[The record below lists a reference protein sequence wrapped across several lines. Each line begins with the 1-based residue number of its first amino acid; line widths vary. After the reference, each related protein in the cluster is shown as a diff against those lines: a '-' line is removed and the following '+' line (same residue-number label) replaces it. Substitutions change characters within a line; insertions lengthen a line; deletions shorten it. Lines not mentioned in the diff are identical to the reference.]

1 MIPVP
6 LVRKLLKVKI
16 KIGRNRLL
24 QIAMAVLLLALL
36 FASLFAYFEGLDF
49 YTAFYWAVI
58 TMATIGYGDVT
69 PQTSAGRAVAMV
81 AAVAGISTFTALVS
95 ILAEYFIS
103 SSLRRMMGM
112 HRVKYSGHY
121 VIIGQGSS
129 VPSCVNELISA
140 ISSGDAEPKPIVVV
154 FPNEEERKGIE
165 LPEEVEVLIGD
176 PTNPETLER
185 AHIRE
190 ASHVILALEDDS
202 KSVFSTLMI
211 KRMSRARVLVEALKA
226 ESVELLKQ
234 AGADRV
240 ILSRSFAGRLLASSV
255 FEPEVVDVIDDLTTS
270 LGRYDIS
277 VLLRRDLWGSTY
289 IEALRKLH
297 EENGYFLLGYYTD
310 KPVLNPPLDE
320 RIPEG
325 AKLVVIRP
333 AGGGGVNPK
342 KSI

>member
-6 LVRKLLKVKI
+6 LVRRLLQVKI
-16 KIGRNRLL
+16 KVGRNRLL
-24 QIAMAVLLLALL
+24 QIALAVVLLALF
-36 FASLFAYFEGLDF
+36 FALLFAYFEGVGF
-49 YTAFYWAVI
+49 YTAFYWAII

-95 ILAEYFIS
+95 VLAEYFIS

-121 VIIGQGSS
+121 VVIGQGSS
-129 VPSCVNELISA
+129 ISSCVNELLVA
-140 ISSGDAEPKPIVVV
+140 ISSGDAELRPIVVV
-154 FPNEEERKGIE
+154 FPSEEERKKVE

-185 AHIRE
+185 AHVKG
-190 ASHVILALEDDS
+190 ASNVILALEDDS
-202 KSVFSTLMI
+202 KSVFATLMI
-211 KRMSRARVLVEALKA
+211 KRISRAKVLVEALNA

-240 ILSRSFAGRLLASSV
+240 ILSRSFAGRLLASAI
-255 FEPEVVDVIDDLTTS
+255 FEPEVVDVIDDLTTA

-277 VLLRRDLWGSTY
+277 VLVRSDLWGLTY
-289 IEALRKLH
+289 LEALRRLH
-297 EENGYFLLGYYTD
+297 DEGGYFLLGYYTD
-310 KPVLNPPLDE
+310 KPVLSPPLDE
-320 RIPEG
+320 KIPRG
-325 AKLVVIRP
+325 SKLVVIRP
-333 AGGGGVNPK
+333 AVSTGKG
-342 KSI
+342 